1 MRLSEFEPI
10 LLKIIN
16 AGSTGR
22 SMPSIFMWGA
32 PGIGKSSVVRH
43 VATHFG
49 LELIDVRLS
58 QLAPTDLRGLP
69 IISTAGGNDSMKWAT
84 PNFLPQ
90 DTNSRG
96 VLFLDEFNMCSGSM
110 MGIAQQ
116 LILDRKVGDY
126 TLPSGWTII
135 AAGNRASDR
144 AAISV
149 MPAPVAN
156 RFIHFHLEA
165 HLDDFKSVTY
175 NTFSKQVSREVI
187 GQVLGFLNFKPD
199 LLNQAKIGNTDL
211 QFPTPRSW
219 ENAMRLLDLGLDP
232 ESAIGESTSIQLKA
246 YLRLYASLPN
256 LDNILAGKP
265 ESFKSKS
272 DPSVIYAVV
281 SSLISKSETITHY
294 VNALSWILNTKI
306 TQDFCGLFVSES
318 MTKLR
323 ASAPETLPQYV
334 QALLTTPNT
343 RDFIQEY
350 RDLISSFNP

>member
-1 MRLSEFEPI
+1 MKLSEFEPI
-10 LLKIIN
+10 LLKII
-16 AGSTGR
+16 ASELK
-22 SMPSIFMWGA
+22 SSVFMWGA
-32 PGIGKSSVVRH
+32 PGIGKSSVVRS
-43 VATHFG
+43 VATQLN

-69 IISTAGGNDSMKWAT
+69 IISTDSMKWAT
-84 PNFLPQ
+84 PNFLPTES
-90 DTNSRG
+90 DSRG

-126 TLPSGWTII
+126 SLPAGWTII

-144 AAISV
+144 AAVSV

-156 RFIHFHLEA
+156 RFIHFHLDA
-165 HLDDFKSVTY
+165 HLDDFKTVAYS
-175 NTFSKQVSREVI
+175 TFAKNGISAHTI

-199 LLNQAKIGNTDL
+199 LLNTPKIGASDL

-219 ENAMRLLDLGLDP
+219 ENAMRLIDLGIEP
-232 ESAIGESTSIQLKA
+232 EHAIGEATSIQLKA
-246 YLRLYASLPN
+246 YLRLYSALPN
-256 LDNILAGKP
+256 LDNILAGKSEP
-265 ESFKSKS
+265 MRAKS

-281 SSLISKSETITHY
+281 SSLISKSETTTQY
-294 VNALSWILNTKI
+294 VNALAWILNLGI

-323 ASAPETLPQYV
+323 ASAPDLLPQYV
-334 QALLTTPNT
+334 NALLTTPST
-343 RDFIQEY
+343 REFIQEY